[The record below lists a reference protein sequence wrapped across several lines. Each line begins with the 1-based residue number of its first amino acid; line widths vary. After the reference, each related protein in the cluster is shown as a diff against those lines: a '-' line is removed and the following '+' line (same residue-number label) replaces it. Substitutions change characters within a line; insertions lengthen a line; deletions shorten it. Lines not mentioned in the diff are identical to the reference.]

1 MPAGAVIQL
10 PAGIFR
16 LERYMS
22 VLFLTSSMRHPISP
36 KYPCNRLIING
47 DILSQEKSGEVG
59 PGLCICPKK
68 KMAKSCQ
75 CRGGLPDF
83 SAKNI
88 YIFNYLI
95 MK

>member
-1 MPAGAVIQL
+1 MPAGAAIQL

-22 VLFLTSSMRHPISP
+22 ILFLTSPLRHPISL

-59 PGLCICPKK
+59 TGLCICLKE
-68 KMAKSCQ
+68 KSE
-75 CRGGLPDF
+75 
-83 SAKNI
+83 
-88 YIFNYLI
+88 LI
-95 MK
+95 